1 MRSGNLRK
9 VVEHTAPSD
18 WEVIDAKMAVSTTQM
33 DGSTVEL
40 MLILEDEAS
49 LETAKARF
57 VGKSDNARLDGEA
70 SSWDEAG
77 WHTRLFIDEVMV
89 NDTVW
94 DESVLHPEAS
104 LESIVSEFQP
114 TEFIKHIT
122 ARLRR
127 QELWTFRDALGG

>member
-9 VVEHTAPSD
+9 VVETTAPSA
-18 WEVIDAKMAVSTTQM
+18 WEVIDDRMAVSTTQM
-33 DGSTVEL
+33 DGTTVEL

-57 VGKSDNARLDGEA
+57 VGEVENARLDGEA
-70 SSWDEAG
+70 TSWDEVG

-94 DESVLHPEAS
+94 DESVLPPEAS

-114 TEFIKHIT
+114 KEFIKHIT
-122 ARLRR
+122 ARLYRK
-127 QELWTFRDALGG
+127 ELWTFRDALGD